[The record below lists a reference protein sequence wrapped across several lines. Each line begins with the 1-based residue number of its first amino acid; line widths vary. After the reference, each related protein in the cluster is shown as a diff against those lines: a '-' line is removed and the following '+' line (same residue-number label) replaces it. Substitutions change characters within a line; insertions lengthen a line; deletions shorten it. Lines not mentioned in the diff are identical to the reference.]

1 MMIINVDFDATSQLM
16 IIFFAFFKHLR
27 KWEYN
32 EAVHQLFIRLKK
44 VYDSDRREVLCNIL
58 IELCIPKK
66 LVRQIKMCLAEMC
79 SRV

>member
-1 MMIINVDFDATSQLM
+1 MVIINVDFDATSQLM

-58 IELCIPKK
+58 IEFGIPMNLIRLK
-66 LVRQIKMCLAEMC
+66 KMCM
-79 SRV
+79 